1 MYDDLIARRPIAMLR
16 QSVDA
21 GIAYYSCERFEDA
34 LGRLVVGIGAKLEG
48 RTLDYVA
55 QQGRTAVYASPV
67 ALRDNTAFRVSLR
80 RVIRQDADDACERV
94 GEDSDLYEGVWDEA
108 ADAVRK
114 AVGEAMQAVH
124 QFCPRAVKFIQ
135 DQCPYPRDLM
145 HGVQVAMYAT
155 RLMDA
160 TEQARK
166 HGLTSSA
173 YPYSSRVRDEV
184 FLAGLVHDI
193 GRWQGKPRVGHAR
206 YGAEILDKH
215 AADLSML
222 RSVSQA
228 VAQHHWPP
236 AELSGSPWEI
246 HRAAPVAIAE
256 AVLESPGSH
265 GAAVHSLISHGIP
278 DELAGVL
285 TGLCNLEGVTPP
297 QTLVH
302 MAPTLAGG
310 LPELAVSL
318 RAPAGDP
325 FRPYLLRFAR
335 LGARGLA
342 MPLLASD
349 ATDHMALRCLTVPGH
364 PACAGR
370 KRQVVSLLPDAIY
383 TERFGRYDSLV
394 TPFREMLEQW
404 FDRQDT
410 PSQNP

>member
-1 MYDDLIARRPIAMLR
+1 MYDDLIARRPIATLR

-21 GIAYYSCERFEDA
+21 GITYYSCERFEDA
-34 LGRLVVGIGAKLEG
+34 DGRLIVGIGAKLEG

-55 QQGRTAVYASPV
+55 QQGRTAVYASPL
-67 ALRDNTAFRVSLR
+67 ALHDNTAFRVSLR
-80 RVIRQDADDACERV
+80 RVMRQDAEGVCERV
-94 GEDSDLYEGVWDEA
+94 GEGTGVDESVWDEA

-114 AVGEAMQAVH
+114 AVGEAIQAVH

-135 DQCPYPRDLM
+135 DQRPCPRDLM

-160 TEQARK
+160 TQKARK
-166 HGLTSSA
+166 HGLTSAS

-193 GRWQGKPRVGHAR
+193 GRWQGGARVGHAR
-206 YGAEILDKH
+206 RGADMLDRR

-222 RSVSQA
+222 RSISRA

-236 AELSGSPWEI
+236 AQLSGSPWEV

-265 GAAVHSLISHGIP
+265 GAAVYSLISHGIP
-278 DELAGVL
+278 DEMAGVL

-318 RAPAGDP
+318 RAPTDDP

-335 LGARGLA
+335 LGVRGLA

-349 ATDHMALRCLTVPGH
+349 ATDPMALRCLTVPGH

-370 KRQVVSLLPDAIY
+370 KRHAVSLLSDAVY
-383 TERFGRYDSLV
+383 TERFGRYDTLV

-404 FDRQDT
+404 FGRQDT